1 MGKYP
6 HLFSSFESKG
16 LKLKNRVTMA
26 PLFLGMANLDGTVS
40 ELMLDHYREMG
51 ATGVAL
57 VVAESSAVD
66 PLGMGTPNMLRVDK
80 DEYIEGLARLARAI
94 KDGGALAFL
103 QINHT
108 GRYAYHPERQGPST
122 IKMDYVT
129 VREMTPSEIEA
140 CAKAYA
146 DSARRVKDAGFDGVE
161 LHGGTGYLLV
171 QFLSPRSNKRSDE
184 FGGSLENRMRFPLLV
199 VDAVRDA
206 VGSDFPVGYRFLAE
220 EWLSDGLHPE
230 ETTVFAKKL
239 EEHGIAYLSV
249 TTGTYESF
257 FLPEYIE
264 AEKKEG
270 YQVEFAKIIKQ
281 AVSHTPVITAG
292 RIQNPATAEEIL
304 KEGKADLI
312 GLARVLLAD
321 PQWFRKAKGEITE
334 PINPCQPGCQFCM
347 KRVMKTKVSYCIRW
361 DKEKRFAFQ
370 TRIGEK
376 NK

>member
-1 MGKYP
+1 MERYP
-6 HLFSSFESKG
+6 ILFSPFESSR

-26 PLFLGMANLDGTVS
+26 PLFLGMADLDGTVS
-40 ELMLDHYREMG
+40 ELLLDHYREMG
-51 ATGVAL
+51 NSGIAM

-66 PLGMGTPNMLRVDK
+66 PMGIGTPNMLRVDK
-80 DEYIEGLARLARAI
+80 DDFIGGLARLASAI
-94 KDGGALAFL
+94 KAGGALAFL

-108 GRYAYHPERQGPST
+108 GRYAYHAERLGPST

-129 VREMTPSEIEA
+129 VREMTYAEIEA
-140 CAKAYA
+140 AVKAYA
-146 DSARRVKDAGFDGVE
+146 DSARRVKEAGFDGVE
-161 LHGGTGYLLV
+161 LHGATGYLLV
-171 QFLSPRSNKRSDE
+171 QFLSPRSNKRQDE
-184 FGGSLENRMRFPLLV
+184 FGGSLENRMRFPLMV

-206 VGSDFPVGYRFLAE
+206 VGGNFPVSYRFLAE
-220 EWLSDGLHPE
+220 EWLPDGLHPE
-230 ETTVFAKKL
+230 ETTVFARRL
-239 EEHGIAYLSV
+239 EEHGIDYLSV

-264 AEKKEG
+264 MEKKEG
-270 YQVEFAKIIKQ
+270 YQVEFAALIKQ
-281 AVSHTPVITAG
+281 AVSKTPIITAG
-292 RIQNPATAEEIL
+292 RIQNPSTAEEIL
-304 KEGKADLI
+304 RERKADLI

-321 PQWFRKAKGEITE
+321 PQWLRKAHGETAE

-361 DKEKRFAFQ
+361 EKDRRFAFQ